1 MNPFTVGALI
11 TGGLGLVGNILGFRQ
26 EKKQADQNYNLGL
39 ENLAYQKDLQQQI
52 FQREDNAVQRRV
64 EDLQKAGLSKTLAA
78 GSAAGAGAVVN
89 TQAPE
94 KKQSFDRLAKMFDT
108 QQMLMNTIN
117 IKKANADVNAT
128 NAQAELIKQQA
139 ENAKTEKLEKLQNIK
154 LKEQEYGFLSEW
166 NPLRK
171 EQLSMEIAQSKL
183 INPLVIEDKKKEIEI
198 KTANLSLK
206 EQEKLLN
213 EVRLQAERLGVKQKE
228 VEITSAKLKN
238 EYDNASMEARLN
250 AVQKELLILDL
261 TIESKKIA
269 NDMEQKEKAFYE
281 NFPVPRSVVEGVGGA
296 SSRILDS
303 AVKALLK

>member
-1 MNPFTVGALI
+1 MDPFSISALVS
-11 TGGLGLVGNILGFRQ
+11 GGLGLVGNILGYSA
-26 EKKQADQNYNLGL
+26 ESKQADLNYKLGM
-39 ENLAYQKDLQQQI
+39 ENLKYQKDLQKQI
-52 FQREDNAVQRRV
+52 FQREDNAVQRRMA
-64 EDLQKAGLSKTLAA
+64 DLEKAGLSKTLAA

-89 TQAPE
+89 TQAP
-94 KKQSFDRLAKMFDT
+94 QRRQDYDRLAKMFDT

-139 ENAKTEKLEKLQNIK
+139 ENAKTEKLAKLQDIK
-154 LKEQEYGFLSEW
+154 LKEQEYGFLNEW

-183 INPLVIEDKKKEIEI
+183 INPLVVEDKKKEIEL

-213 EVRLQAERLGVKQKE
+213 EVRLQAEKLGIKKKE
-228 VEITSAKLKN
+228 VEITSARLKN

-250 AVQKELLILDL
+250 QVQKELLVYDL
-261 TIESKKIA
+261 TIEAKRIA
-269 NDMEQKEKAFYE
+269 NAMEQKEKAFYE
-281 NFPVPRSVVEGVGGA
+281 KFPVPRSVVEGLGGT

-303 AVKALLK
+303 TVKSMLK